1 MSKTAS
7 RFEEL
12 VAWQKAR
19 ALVREVYRLS
29 SQRAFSSDFALR
41 DQIRRAAISV
51 PSNIAEGF
59 ERWHRTEFRRFL
71 TIARASCAELR
82 TQLYIANDV
91 GYITDKALSGAL
103 AEAEEVA
110 RIIGKLHGALGR
122 TSSPTQHS
130 ALSTQ
135 HP

>member
-1 MSKTAS
+1 MSQTAS

-12 VAWQKAR
+12 IAWQKAR
-19 ALVREVYRLS
+19 ALVKEIYRLS
-29 SQRAFSSDFALR
+29 SQRAFSADYCLR
-41 DQIRRAAISV
+41 DQIRRSAISV

-82 TQLYIANDV
+82 TQLYIASDI
-91 GYITDKALSGAL
+91 GYITEAALSSAL

-110 RIIGKLHGALGR
+110 RIIGKLHAALGR
-122 TSSPTQHS
+122 TAPTQHS